1 MATPQSP
8 DAMAAMVEQIAAKQL
23 GPTPA
28 APQAAPAA
36 PAPQAAPQPAP
47 TESAEGTAAAK
58 GSPET
63 EGDKMD
69 APAVIYEVDFG
80 PNDKRKL
87 TPEQI
92 AATFQR
98 YSALNFKN
106 AALKPVMDV
115 VESIMRDNPNMASN
129 ELAEKMAAIYRAQQS
144 NPQMGNIENKT
155 AQSPGLRQGGDQD
168 DADDFDTQLRKWEE
182 ENAASLPPGYKDVAM
197 GTKQQMM
204 QMQQQLQ
211 QTQQMLAAVLAQTQ
225 GVADAAKMGVDQ
237 SKNTQINAIRQTIA
251 NNVDRAQAALQL
263 PDQAANDFMMFAG
276 ERGFTIEDFVDPQL
290 TFRVMSDFRNAM
302 NSPEMDRLR
311 NIAQRRQAYTG
322 SLGSTPSAGPEAAQ
336 PAGADRLSSL
346 TNSIMASRGMG

>member
-23 GPTPA
+23 GPNA
-28 APQAAPAA
+28 QAAQAA
-36 PAPQAAPQPAP
+36 PAPQQAAPQDSPEGKA
-47 TESAEGTAAAK
+47 AEK

-69 APAVIYEVDFG
+69 APAIIYEVEFA

-87 TPEQI
+87 TPQQI

-98 YSALNFKN
+98 YSAMNYKN

-115 VESIMRDNPNMASN
+115 VESIMRDNPNMASG
-129 ELAEKMAAIYRAQQS
+129 ELAEKMQAIYRAQQS
-144 NPQMGNIENKT
+144 NPTMGNIENET
-155 AQSPGLRQGGDQD
+155 QMSPGLRKGGDMD
-168 DADDFDTQLRKWEE
+168 DADDFDTSLKKWEE
-182 ENAASLPPGYKDVAM
+182 ENAASLPPGYKEMAK
-197 GTKQQMM
+197 GTKQQMAM
-204 QMQQQLQ
+204 MAQQLA
-211 QTQQMLAAVLAQTQ
+211 QTQQMLAAVMAQTQ

-237 SKNTQINAIRQTIA
+237 SKNTQINAIRQTIS

-263 PDQAANDFMMFAG
+263 PDQAANDFMMFAA
-276 ERGFTIEDFVDPQL
+276 ERGYTIEDFVDPQL

-322 SLGSTPSAGPEAAQ
+322 SLGSTPTAGPDAAAQ
-336 PAGADRLSSL
+336 APDRLSSL

>member
-23 GPTPA
+23 GATPQ
-28 APQAAPAA
+28 APAAAPAA
-36 PAPQAAPQPAP
+36 PAAAPQP
-47 TESAEGTAAAK
+47 TESAEGKAAAQ

-69 APAVIYEVDFG
+69 APAIIYEVEFG

-87 TPEQI
+87 TPQQI

-98 YSALNFKN
+98 YSTLNFKN

-115 VESIMRDNPNMASN
+115 VEGIMRDNPNMASN
-129 ELAEKMAAIYRAQQS
+129 ELAEKMAAIYRAQTS
-144 NPQMGNIENKT
+144 NPTMGNVENET
-155 AQSPGLRQGGDQD
+155 QMSPGLRKGGDRD
-168 DADDFDTQLRKWEE
+168 DADDFDTSLKKWEE
-182 ENAASLPPGYKDVAM
+182 ENAASLPPGYKEMAK
-197 GTKQQMM
+197 GTKQQMAM
-204 QMQQQLQ
+204 MQQQLA

-237 SKNTQINAIRQTIA
+237 SRNTQVDAIRMTIA

-263 PDQAANDFMMFAG
+263 PSEAANDFMMFAG
-276 ERGFTIEDFVDPQL
+276 ERGYTIEDFADPQL

-322 SLGSTPSAGPEAAQ
+322 SLGSTPSAGPDAAAQ
-336 PAGADRLSSL
+336 PTDRLSSL